1 MQAKLEAKYARQART
16 YLRKKHWQDYMAS
29 KGLPDPNRSPQ
40 RKRKK
45 LIREL
50 TEPEKKREW
59 ILRHMDNIPPVVLE
73 NPYAV
78 EG

>member
-1 MQAKLEAKYARQART
+1 MEALYAKQAQI

-45 LIREL
+45 LVREL
-50 TEPEKKREW
+50 TEEEKRTEW
-59 ILRHMDNIPPVVLE
+59 ILRHMDNMPSMVLE
-73 NPYAV
+73 NPYAE